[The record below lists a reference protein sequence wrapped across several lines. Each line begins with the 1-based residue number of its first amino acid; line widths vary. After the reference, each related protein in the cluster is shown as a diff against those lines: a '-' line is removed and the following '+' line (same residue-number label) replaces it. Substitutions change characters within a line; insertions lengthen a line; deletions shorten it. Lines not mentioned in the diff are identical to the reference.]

1 MRTHLCATTLVV
13 LLLAAGCAT
22 TASIPPLRSEFS
34 DVPVL
39 EGLSYRP
46 DDSIVIETQSVRAA
60 RLLYRGRM
68 EPGSVAVEMQKGL
81 ETNGWRLVRSTSVA
95 RHGTMQLY
103 EKGEASLQIQV
114 WEGGLFGYYTYV
126 EVSGTRPAHQSRT
139 TAAKK

>member
-1 MRTHLCATTLVV
+1 MRTHLCATTLGV

-22 TASIPPLRSEFS
+22 TGSVPPLRSEFG

-39 EGLSYRP
+39 EGLAYRP
-46 DDSIVIETQSVRAA
+46 GESMVIETQNVRAV

-68 EPGSVAVEMQKGL
+68 EPGSAAVEMQKGL
-81 ETNGWRLVRSTSVA
+81 EGAGWRLVRSTSVA

-103 EKGEASLQIQV
+103 EKRDASLQVQV

-126 EVSGTRPAHQSRT
+126 EVSGTRPAGPIRT
-139 TAAKK
+139 TAATK

>member
-13 LLLAAGCAT
+13 VFLLAAGCAT
-22 TASIPPLRSEFS
+22 TGVPPLRSEFG

-46 DDSIVIETQSVRAA
+46 DDSIVIETPTVRAA

-81 ETNGWRLVRSTSVA
+81 EANGWRLIRGTSVA

-103 EKGEASLQIQV
+103 EKGEASLQLQV
-114 WEGGLFGYYTYV
+114 WEGGLFGYYTYL
-126 EVSGTRPAHQSRT
+126 EVSGTRPTGRAAT
-139 TAAKK
+139 TARK